1 MHNQAKP
8 NFHKKEVVNIYHNLF
23 FLYNKNKNGMNIMQ
37 TSYADK
43 TMICPQCGKE
53 FILTVAQQS
62 MFNRNAKRNDS
73 RNNEPFCS
81 KSCSGKYGKD
91 KQIKQGIKRKSNKVK
106 SGKIDVY
113 SNEVL
118 LQSFETFEDCSLF
131 IQNEFNIT
139 KYRANE
145 QIIRV
150 LNGERQQ
157 YKGYVFKYG

>member
-1 MHNQAKP
+1 M
-8 NFHKKEVVNIYHNLF
+8 
-23 FLYNKNKNGMNIMQ
+23 
-37 TSYADK
+37 
-43 TMICPQCGKE
+43 
-53 FILTVAQQS
+53 
-62 MFNRNAKRNDS
+62 
-73 RNNEPFCS
+73 
-81 KSCSGKYGKD
+81 
-91 KQIKQGIKRKSNKVK
+91 
-106 SGKIDVY
+106 Y